1 MKLRIALI
9 QMQVEMGNPKANFAH
24 VRELMESA
32 MAKKPDILVLPETWN
47 TGFFPAEILH
57 ETADEEGRETKA
69 LLSDFASRHEVNIV
83 GGSSTVREG
92 EDIYNRS
99 YVFNR
104 KGDLISTYD
113 KMHGFSLSGE
123 PNYYRMGNHLAHFT
137 LDDISC
143 SMAICYD
150 IRFPELIRR
159 EALQGVD
166 LFFVPAA
173 WPRIRNNHWVRLNQ
187 ARAIENQF
195 YLAAVNEAGLSGGME
210 YAGES
215 LLLDPW
221 GEDICHL
228 DREED
233 IAFGRIDTDVIKEVR
248 TKINVF
254 KDRRPE
260 WDVVE

>member
-1 MKLRIALI
+1 MKLRIGLI

-24 VRELMESA
+24 AKELLEKSMER
-32 MAKKPDILVLPETWN
+32 KPDILVLPETWN
-47 TGFFPAEILH
+47 TGFFPKDHLLELSDEDGK
-57 ETADEEGRETKA
+57 ETTA
-69 LLSDFASRHEVNIV
+69 LLSPLAEKYGINIV
-83 GGSSTVREG
+83 GGTTAVRIG
-92 EDIYNRS
+92 KDVYNRS
-99 YVFNR
+99 LVFDR
-104 KGDLISTYD
+104 KGDLVSSFD

-123 PNYYRMGNHLAHFT
+123 PDYFRMGDHLAHFK
-137 LDDISC
+137 LDGIPC

-159 EALQGVD
+159 EALIGVD

-173 WPRIRNNHWVRLNQ
+173 WPKIRNAHWVGLNR

-195 YLAAVNEAGLSGGME
+195 YLAAVNEGGQSGGLD

-228 DREED
+228 GSDEE
-233 IAFGRIDTDVIKEVR
+233 IAFGRMDTEVIKEVR

-254 KDRRPE
+254 RDRRPE